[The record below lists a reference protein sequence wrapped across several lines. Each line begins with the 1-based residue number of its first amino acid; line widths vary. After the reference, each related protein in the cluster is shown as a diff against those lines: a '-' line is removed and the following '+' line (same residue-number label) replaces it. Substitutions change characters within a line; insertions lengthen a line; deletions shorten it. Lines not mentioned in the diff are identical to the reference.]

1 MHCNGVTGF
10 DIKNYPL
17 LKLALPLVAGI
28 VAGWLCSVDVLHT
41 ATLSV
46 VSVLLLAAGML
57 SLAPRWLFGAGAVG
71 VMLSAG
77 LFVITCDKE
86 NENPEWSDEKG
97 VFEAQLLEEPH
108 RQGAATRALARVVRV
123 ASLPVSGARNEGV
136 VQLYFANSVEA
147 EALNV
152 GDKVRFEGV
161 VQNPANNGNPAEFD
175 AVRYMR
181 VKGITGSVFLPVK
194 SWEFLGA
201 GERGIAMLALSLRER
216 VLNMY
221 ERLGFEGDNLALLSA
236 FSVGERRG
244 FPRYLSDAYAAAGV
258 SHILALSGL
267 HLGMFYMVIAAL
279 FSLMGGGRKAFIIRE
294 LLVLLLLWAFAF
306 VAGLTPSVVRAATL
320 FTLVGIGRCLRR
332 DGSALNSLAV
342 AAVGMLLVS
351 PRLLF
356 DVGFQLSFSSVAAI
370 LLLLPWLRRVLRCDA
385 HGKVY
390 GAVSSL
396 VAVSLAAQ
404 AGVFPFVWYYFGTF
418 PLYFL
423 FANLLLV
430 PLASLLML
438 LVVALWL
445 TAFCSIIQL
454 PLVWLL
460 SLLLF
465 LMNGIVGFVA
475 SLPVA
480 SVMLPQVG
488 VLGACLAA
496 SLLAVLLWSVMSR
509 RFWVTLL
516 SAVIVCA
523 VVLLNVFATRDN
535 GAEDALLLFNNR
547 KMAAVLAVTAGGDT
561 YMLSSVPQFDADCDH
576 VVMPYIK
583 RERLNEPHW
592 AADGY
597 CDSVLEC
604 AGGLLSFG
612 GLCVQMLADDCWLAD
627 SVQRPV
633 DALLL
638 CRGFLGPV
646 DELLFHYPA
655 RCVILDGSLYEG
667 SRRRLLRECRRAGAA
682 CVDISQAGALKL
694 AGQGDDFSLEF
705 MRGK

>member
-1 MHCNGVTGF
+1 MRCNGVTGF

-41 ATLSV
+41 ATLFV
-46 VSVLLLAAGML
+46 VSLLLLVAGML

-71 VMLSAG
+71 VMLSVG

-86 NENPEWSDEKG
+86 DESPEWSDEKG

-123 ASLPVSGARNEGV
+123 ASVPVPGARNEGV

-181 VKGITGSVFLPVK
+181 VKGITGSVFLPVN
-194 SWEFLGA
+194 SWEFRGA

-216 VLNMY
+216 VLDMY

-244 FPRYLSDAYAAAGV
+244 FPRYLSDAYAVAGV

-294 LLVLLLLWAFAF
+294 LLVLLLLWFFAF
-306 VAGLTPSVVRAATL
+306 VAGLTPSVIRAATL
-320 FTLVGIGRCLRR
+320 FTLVGLGRCLRR

-342 AAVGMLLVS
+342 AAVGMLLVA

-370 LLLLPWLRRVLRCDA
+370 LLLLPWLRRVLRCNA

-404 AGVFPFVWYYFGTF
+404 VGVFPFVWYYFGTF

-438 LVVALWL
+438 LVVVLWL
-445 TAFCSIIQL
+445 TALCPIIQL
-454 PLVWLL
+454 PFVWLL
-460 SLLLF
+460 SLLLS
-465 LMNGIVGFVA
+465 LMNGIVGLVA

-496 SLLAVLLWSVMSR
+496 LLLAVLLWSVMSR
-509 RFWVTLL
+509 RLWVTLL
-516 SAVIVCA
+516 AAVIVCA
-523 VVLLNVFATRDN
+523 VVLLNVLATRGS

-547 KMAAVLAVTAGGDT
+547 KMAALLAVTAGGDT

-583 RERLNEPHW
+583 RERLKEPRW

-604 AGGLLSFG
+604 TGGLLSFG
-612 GLCVQMLADDCWLAD
+612 GLRVQMLADDCWLAD

-646 DELLFHYPA
+646 DELLFRYPA

-667 SRRRLLRECRRAGAA
+667 SRRRLLRECRQAGAV

>member
-1 MHCNGVTGF
+1 MHCNGVNGF

-28 VAGWLCSVDVLHT
+28 VTGWLCSVDVLHT
-41 ATLSV
+41 ATLFV
-46 VSVLLLAAGML
+46 VSLLLLAAGML
-57 SLAPRWLFGAGAVG
+57 SPAPRWLFGAGVVG
-71 VMLSAG
+71 VMLSVG
-77 LFVITCDKE
+77 IFVITCDKE
-86 NENPEWSDEKG
+86 TENPKWSGEKG
-97 VFEAQLLEEPH
+97 VFEAQLLEVPH
-108 RQGAATRALARVVRV
+108 RQGVATRALARVRQ
-123 ASLPVSGARNEGV
+123 AAPVSVAGARNEGV

-152 GDKVRFEGV
+152 GDKVRFEGA

-181 VKGITGSVFLPVK
+181 VKGITGSVYLPIS
-194 SWEFLGA
+194 SWEFQGA
-201 GERGIAMLALSLRER
+201 GERDIPMLALSLREK
-216 VLNMY
+216 VLDMY
-221 ERLGFEGDNLALLSA
+221 ERLGFKGDDLALLSA

-244 FPRYLSDAYAAAGV
+244 FPHYLSDAYAAAGV
-258 SHILALSGL
+258 SHVLALSGL
-267 HLGMFYMVIAAL
+267 HLGMFYMVVAAL

-320 FTLVGIGRCLRR
+320 FTLVGVGRCLRR
-332 DGSALNSLAV
+332 EGAALNSLAV
-342 AAVGMLLVS
+342 AAVAMLLVS

-385 HGKVY
+385 YGRVY
-390 GAVSSL
+390 EVASSL

-404 AGVFPFVWYYFGTF
+404 VGVFPFVWYYFGTF

-438 LVVALWL
+438 LAVGLWL

-454 PLVWLL
+454 PFVWLL
-460 SLLLF
+460 SQLLS
-465 LMNGIVGFVA
+465 LMNGVVDYVA
-475 SLPVA
+475 SLPAA
-480 SVMLPQVG
+480 SVMLPQVS
-488 VLGACLAA
+488 VPGACFAA
-496 SLLAVLLWSVMSR
+496 LLLAVLLWSAMNR
-509 RFWVTLL
+509 RLWVTLL
-516 SAVIVCA
+516 LAVVVCA
-523 VVLLNVFATRDN
+523 VVLLNVFATRGS
-535 GAEDALLLFNNR
+535 GAGDALLLFNNR

-576 VVMPYIK
+576 VVMPYVK
-583 RERLNEPHW
+583 RECLKEPCW

-604 AGGLLSFG
+604 AGGLVSFG
-612 GLCVQMLADDCWLAD
+612 GLRVQMLADDCWLAD
-627 SVQRPV
+627 SVQCPV

-646 DELLFHYPA
+646 EEVLFHYPA

-667 SRRRLLRECRRAGAA
+667 SRRRLLRECRQAGVT

-694 AGQGDDFSLEF
+694 VGQGDDFSLEF

>member
-1 MHCNGVTGF
+1 MRCNGVTGF

-28 VAGWLCSVDVLHT
+28 IAGWLCSVDVLHT
-41 ATLSV
+41 ATLFV

-71 VMLSAG
+71 VMLSVG

-86 NENPEWSDEKG
+86 NDNPEWSDEKG

-108 RQGAATRALARVVRV
+108 RRGAATRALARVVRV
-123 ASLPVSGARNEGV
+123 ASVPVPGARNEGV

-181 VKGITGSVFLPVK
+181 VKGITGSVFLPVN
-194 SWEFLGA
+194 SWEFRGA

-216 VLNMY
+216 VLDMY

-294 LLVLLLLWAFAF
+294 LLVLLLLWSFAF
-306 VAGLTPSVVRAATL
+306 VAGLTPSVIRAATL
-320 FTLVGIGRCLRR
+320 FTLVGLGRCLRR

-342 AAVGMLLVS
+342 AAVGMLLVL

-385 HGKVY
+385 HGRAY

-404 AGVFPFVWYYFGTF
+404 VGVFPFVWYYFGTF

-438 LVVALWL
+438 LVVVLWL
-445 TAFCSIIQL
+445 TTFCTLIQL
-454 PLVWLL
+454 PFVWLL
-460 SLLLF
+460 SLLLS

-523 VVLLNVFATRDN
+523 VVLLNVLATRDN

-547 KMAAVLAVTAGGDT
+547 KMAALLAVTAGGDT
-561 YMLSSVPQFDADCDH
+561 YMLSSVPQFYADCDH

-583 RERLNEPHW
+583 RERLKEPRW

-604 AGGLLSFG
+604 TGGLLSFG
-612 GLCVQMLADDCWLAD
+612 GLRVQMLADDCWLAD

-646 DELLFHYPA
+646 DELLFRYPA

-667 SRRRLLRECRRAGAA
+667 SRRRLLRECRQAGAV